1 MYGGSTTKLINLTT
15 AQNNSLKSLMKNTAD
30 KRHYRRLL
38 AVIQKSNGR
47 TFEDIAKENG
57 VSIRTVQRWIS
68 AYLQMGTKGLEIR
81 KPGGT
86 KSRITDENREIILSV
101 LFNDPIIFGYVR
113 NTWSL
118 RSLAKCL
125 TEELDIPISFKHL
138 QRILKKDMGI
148 RCKRPKLE
156 LEHGPD
162 YEEGKKQVKNYKRV
176 ASALKKRK

>member
-1 MYGGSTTKLINLTT
+1 MKDSTDK
-15 AQNNSLKSLMKNTAD
+15 KNY
-30 KRHYRRLL
+30 HRLL
-38 AVIQKSNGR
+38 AVLHKSNGR
-47 TFEDIAKENG
+47 TFADIAKEHG

-81 KPGGT
+81 KPGST
-86 KSRITDENREIILSV
+86 KSRITDEDREIMLSV
-101 LFNDPIIFGYVR
+101 LFNDPNIFGYIR

-138 QRILKKDMGI
+138 QRILKDMGI

-162 YEEGKKQVKNYKRV
+162 YEERKKQVKNYKQV